1 MDEENKSQQE
11 SAAGT
16 IRAAAKTGKTI
27 SSIAKGAATGGMH
40 GAALGAAKSSKKWV
54 IGIVAVAIL
63 LPVIILAMLPSII
76 FGSIFGDGTDT
87 PNGITDDAA
96 LTANMTAMST
106 EVSTILQEGLVE
118 VLAQIDTDFA
128 SSGCDEKEVNNP
140 YGADVAYNANA
151 FISMYCASKNTDVAG
166 ITPADM
172 AAVIRN
178 HKDQLY
184 SYSYT
189 DVTRKEQVPP
199 AAEGAQP
206 AEKDITV
213 RVYTIS
219 YRGEA
224 YFADAVFALND
235 DQKALTDDY
244 AQNLSILLSDGMY
257 QGLSDAEFGFS
268 GLSYDGVVFTD
279 GYTQV
284 TYYNQLD
291 DRWKNSAYG
300 TDHIGGYA
308 CGPTAM
314 AIVVSSLTSETIDP
328 PHMSQWA
335 YENGYWCSKSGSYH
349 TLIPGAAEEWGLNC
363 EGCTASE
370 SQRIVDALSEGKLVV
385 ALMSKGHFTSSGHFI
400 VLRGVTS
407 DGKILVADPSS
418 YNRSEKEWDLSI
430 ILNEAS
436 RRASA
441 GGPFWIIGNE

>member
-40 GAALGAAKSSKKWV
+40 GAALGAAKSSKKWI

-235 DQKALTDDY
+235 DQKALADDY

-257 QGLSDAEFGFS
+257 QGLSDAEFSFS